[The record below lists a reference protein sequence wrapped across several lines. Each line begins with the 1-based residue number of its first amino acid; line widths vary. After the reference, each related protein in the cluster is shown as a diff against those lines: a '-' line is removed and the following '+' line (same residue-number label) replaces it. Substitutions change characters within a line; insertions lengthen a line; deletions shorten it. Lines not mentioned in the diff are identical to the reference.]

1 MKPQAFA
8 KVVIRP
14 AMLFLLSAGLLVA
27 QNKDSA
33 AISKLLT
40 QVKTHAALA
49 NDDASTLDSFTR
61 SGVDWSTHGSQLNLM
76 REHVNNL
83 ITDANEMIA
92 LRHEGSPWQQQAID
106 RIQPLL
112 PVIAD
117 HLSNTINHLNE
128 NRSLVHLKPYRD
140 YVHANQ
146 ELIGNAYQVVKS
158 YASYA
163 QAIAKADALEKQL
176 ELPSASTESAEVEQ

>member
-1 MKPQAFA
+1 MKPQAFTMVA
-8 KVVIRP
+8 TRL

-33 AISKLLT
+33 AISELLT
-40 QVKTHAALA
+40 QVKTHASLA
-49 NDDASTLDSFTR
+49 NDDAATLDSFTR
-61 SGVDWSTHGSQLNLM
+61 SGVEWTTHGSQLNLM

-83 ITDANEMIA
+83 ITDANEMIS

-106 RIQPLL
+106 RIEPLL

-117 HLSNTINHLNE
+117 HLRNTINHLNE
-128 NRSLVHLKPYRD
+128 NRSLVHMKPYRD
-140 YVHANQ
+140 YVRANQ
-146 ELIGNAYQVVKS
+146 NMIENAYQVINT

-163 QAIAKADALEKQL
+163 QATAKADALEKQL